1 MGPLEELLLIL
12 CALCGG
18 ACGASV
24 ITISGEVG
32 GQAVLPCR
40 TTAENAGGVTWF
52 MENPKEEVLSCNTD
66 VPSNPRYSRRN
77 GSSLVITDL
86 RLEDERLYGCKDCSE
101 TADTPAQVQLKIT
114 SGPHNITFL
123 ISPTK
128 TMPNG
133 THYTSSG
140 ANMNFTCSSSA
151 IPEPTNSIGFNAG
164 SQSELFDWVNASLLA
179 FNLRNIAANYQGNYT
194 CTVVNPLSKKTLLRT
209 LQLLVYRPPD
219 SHMECGVNN
228 TGVPS
233 GLSLTCTWLGGYP
246 SPLLQWEYKG
256 DTLSN
261 GTSDTLVVT
270 LNGSRY
276 DDGQTFTCRGRHLT
290 NEVKEATCTVQLGYP
305 VPQSQVLRTCLKGEN
320 VTLSCSVLRAN
331 PPAVITWL
339 RNLSQ
344 PNVEIQS
351 GTKYHIVQIHSSMV
365 SYLTIVNCSKEE
377 DEGSYICVTNNG
389 VATQDFYIWLD
400 VTTPH
405 NIIGLVSA
413 ILILFL
419 IVVALIVGSILYCD
433 PQLYIKANPFRKGA
447 SEVLILVESEEEDE
461 MQQVDDSVV
470 NAEYTD
476 AATSSPATANGS
488 ICKHQVLFHNP
499 PDDISPNLLSEVSEE
514 TDREN
519 AEENL

>member
-114 SGPHNITFL
+114 S
-123 ISPTK
+123 
-128 TMPNG
+128 
-133 THYTSSG
+133 
-140 ANMNFTCSSSA
+140 
-151 IPEPTNSIGFNAG
+151 
-164 SQSELFDWVNASLLA
+164 
-179 FNLRNIAANYQGNYT
+179 
-194 CTVVNPLSKKTLLRT
+194 
-209 LQLLVYRPPD
+209 PPD